1 MAIYRNDII
10 DIELE
15 TGTVFRSFLNHAIGK
30 GDNMGNRYG
39 MRLLRNG
46 SPITLTDA
54 TCTGLFISP
63 HGEHI
68 LISGTDYTGISGN
81 TAWVQ
86 LPQACYNYEG
96 QFVLSIKVTD
106 PGVTE
111 TMRIIDGTVVNTGY
125 DGAVAPVG
133 SVPTYQEILNV
144 YERLNQIAGEAKDQH
159 GEGNANQVDGYHAT
173 ELLVDMD
180 GVERKLYLKTGRVD
194 IHTAETLMHFS
205 FVPAFP
211 NDCLGVLLWPIL
223 SYYGNESVSV
233 NSKDKDGFDVY
244 LYSSIH
250 EGGTYLYLAFG
261 Y

>member
-1 MAIYRNDII
+1 MAIYRNDMI
-10 DIELE
+10 DVELE

-30 GDNMGNRYG
+30 GDNLGNRYG

-46 SPITLTDA
+46 APVTLTDA
-54 TCTGLFISP
+54 TCTGIFISP

-68 LISGTDYTGISGN
+68 LISGQDYTGVSGN
-81 TAWVQ
+81 EAWVQ

-106 PGVTE
+106 PNVTE
-111 TMRIIDGTVVNTGY
+111 TMRIIDGTVVNTGV
-125 DGAVAPVG
+125 DNAVAPVG

-180 GVERKLYLKTGRVD
+180 GTKRQLFLKAGRID
-194 IHTAETLMHFS
+194 IGAPETLTHYS

-211 NDCLGVLLWPIL
+211 NDCLGVIFWPIE
-223 SYYGNESVSV
+223 SYYGATTISM
-233 NSKDKDGFDVY
+233 NSKDKNGFDVY
-244 LYSSIH
+244 LYSTTNL
-250 EGGTYLYLAFG
+250 GGTFLYLALG